1 MMCTYISSLW
11 RNITN
16 DCSFSELDK
25 AIAHAAI
32 EEETRYS
39 VCAEEAFRL
48 YLKTRREKE
57 TWENGCFLGDI
68 YISLYAMY
76 SYLGRAQ

>member
-1 MMCTYISSLW
+1 MRHKGALAIRKRTIYI
-11 RNITN
+11 
-16 DCSFSELDK
+16 DSELDK

-48 YLKTRREKE
+48 YLKTRKEKE
-57 TWENGCFLGDI
+57 KKKL
-68 YISLYAMY
+68 
-76 SYLGRAQ
+76 

>member
-1 MMCTYISSLW
+1 LAIRKRTIYI
-11 RNITN
+11 
-16 DCSFSELDK
+16 DSELDK

-48 YLKTRREKE
+48 YLKTRKEKE
-57 TWENGCFLGDI
+57 KKKL
-68 YISLYAMY
+68 
-76 SYLGRAQ
+76 

>member
-57 TWENGCFLGDI
+57 KKKL
-68 YISLYAMY
+68 
-76 SYLGRAQ
+76 